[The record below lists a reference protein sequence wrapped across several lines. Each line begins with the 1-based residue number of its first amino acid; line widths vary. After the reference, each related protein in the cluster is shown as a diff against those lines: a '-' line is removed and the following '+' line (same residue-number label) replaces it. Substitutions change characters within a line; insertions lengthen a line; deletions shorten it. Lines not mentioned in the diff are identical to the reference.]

1 MPRWLKTL
9 LRLTPVVAGASF
21 GSVFALIAW
30 RAVAPNETLRAAT
43 NEIGNY
49 LQTVGAIYSV
59 LLAFIV
65 YVVWG
70 QFNEVRVYVER
81 EATALVDLHRTASGL
96 PATARIAIQRSLHE
110 YVESVLRD
118 EWTAMACHDESAIE
132 RVGYKLDEVWVAIHK
147 CKPVGVCQ
155 EMMYSEALSRFNDV
169 NDLRTNRLTSARFR
183 VPLTMKILLYTG
195 ALIIVG
201 SMFLMHIESLW
212 LHALVTAS
220 LAGATA
226 HILYLIHDLDDVFTG
241 NLQVGKAPFERARDS
256 FDRVVRLLASEDAAA
271 QA

>member
-9 LRLTPVVAGASF
+9 LRLTPIVGLASVASVVA
-21 GSVFALIAW
+21 LMAW
-30 RAVAPNETLRAAT
+30 RAVGPTDTLRTAT

-70 QFNEVRVYVER
+70 QFNEVRVYIER

-96 PATARIAIQRSLHE
+96 PASARDAIQRSLHE
-110 YVESVLRD
+110 YVDSILRD
-118 EWTAMACHDESAIE
+118 EWIAMAHHDEAAIE
-132 RVGYKLDEVWVAIHK
+132 RVGHKLDEVWVAIHK
-147 CKPVGVCQ
+147 CQPDGICQ
-155 EMMYSEALSRFNDV
+155 ETMYCEALSRFNEV
-169 NDLRTNRLTSARFR
+169 NDLRTSRLTSARFR

-195 ALIIVG
+195 AVILVG
-201 SMFLMHIESLW
+201 SMFLVHIETMW

-220 LAGATA
+220 LGGAIA
-226 HILYLIHDLDDVFTG
+226 HVLYLILDLDDAFSG
-241 NLQVGKAPFERARDS
+241 NLQVDKAPYERARSS
-256 FDRVVRLLASEDAAA
+256 FERVLRLLAAEDATRE
-271 QA
+271 